1 MGISSIKLLS
11 EQLKT
16 IKLIQKRETI
26 IFMNK

>member
-11 EQLKT
+11 GQLKT